1 MPNVELHLH
10 TDAYYKGI
18 GDGAQTVVEAIDTA
32 SKRGATA
39 VAITDHGNCANWID
53 FFNYANGKE
62 VDHQELGKKGLNT
75 VKPILGVEAYIA
87 YPEHLIED
95 KELKEHLVLLAKDYE
110 GYQQIS
116 RFVAETNRN
125 IDSKGRPVG
134 TFDML
139 DEFFHDG
146 HVVCS
151 SACIA
156 GVLATPLL
164 YNERINKEI
173 GKIERRIER
182 SEESLGVE
190 YTIAKRAVDEA
201 NEKIDARQARID
213 ELSDIANKKYG
224 KTLNAI
230 KKEKDESVRQML
242 QDAVNV
248 EIAETDLAKEEIKN
262 LKEEIKDIKASVKD
276 DKAVLTKSKNK
287 LETIEKNT
295 ALINE
300 LKGLIVDEETLINNA
315 TTEAA
320 RYQNLFGD
328 DFYAELQYHGIPEE
342 AYVMPKIAD
351 IAKNLGIKCIITND
365 VHMATKDDLQTRN
378 LIRNSAEI
386 KKPWSPA
393 ITGDDELYFKTS
405 DEKADMLS
413 QILPREVVLEAI
425 ANVEA
430 IADECN
436 LDHLTEGHHYP
447 SYDDATA
454 HLRELAR
461 TGHTVVTLADGRE
474 IEISS
479 DSAGIEARYGDAWN
493 EELEKRFEY
502 EMDVIDKM
510 GFSSYF
516 LFIADVLNKCKTARD
531 NATDIGPGRGSGAG
545 SIVCFMSGITEL
557 DPIKYGLLF
566 ERFLNPSRVSMPKQY
581 WAFNVNP
588 IAQGCVA

>member
-18 GDGAQTVVEAIDTA
+18 GDGAQTVVEAIDIA

-116 RFVAETNRN
+116 KFVAETNRH

-139 DEFFHDG
+139 EEFFHDG

-164 YNERINKEI
+164 YNERVNKEI

-182 SEESLGVE
+182 SEEALGPE
-190 YTIAKRAVDEA
+190 YAIAKRVIDNA

-213 ELSDIANKKYG
+213 ELSDIANKKYS
-224 KTLNAI
+224 KTLNTI

-242 QDAVNV
+242 QDAINV
-248 EIAETDLAKEEIKN
+248 EITETNLAKEEIKN
-262 LKEEIKDIKASVKD
+262 LKDEIKDIKASVKGERE
-276 DKAVLTKSKNK
+276 VLSKSKNK

-300 LKGLIVDEETLINNA
+300 LKGLIVDDETLVANA
-315 TTEAA
+315 TKEAA
-320 RYQNLFGD
+320 RYQALFGS
-328 DFYAELQYHGIPEE
+328 DFYAELQYHGIPAE
-342 AYVMPKIAD
+342 AFVMPKIAD
-351 IAKNLGIKCIITND
+351 IAKALNIKCIVTND
-365 VHMATKDDLQTRN
+365 VHMTTKEDLQTRN
-378 LIRNSAEI
+378 LIRNSADL

-393 ITGDDELYFKTS
+393 ITGDDELYFKTAE
-405 DEKADMLS
+405 EKADMLS
-413 QILPREVVLEAI
+413 KILSKEFVLEAI

-436 LDHLTEGHHYP
+436 LDHLTEDHHYP
-447 SYDDATA
+447 SYDDATN

-461 TGHTVVTLADGRE
+461 TGHTVVTLSDGRE
-474 IEISS
+474 IEIQSE
-479 DSAGIEARYGDAWN
+479 SAGIQARYGDKWN
-493 EELEKRFEY
+493 EDLEKRFEY

-545 SIVCFMSGITEL
+545 SIVCFLSGITEL

-566 ERFLNPSRVSMPKQY
+566 ERFLNPSRVSMPKRY